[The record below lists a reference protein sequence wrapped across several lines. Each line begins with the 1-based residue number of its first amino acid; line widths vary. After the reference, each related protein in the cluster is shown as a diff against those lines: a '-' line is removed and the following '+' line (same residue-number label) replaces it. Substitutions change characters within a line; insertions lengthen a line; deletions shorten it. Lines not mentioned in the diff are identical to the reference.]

1 MRPLSPGDTRAQKGH
16 LTMNTLLN
24 TRRIALPLMAL
35 TVTALSVSPA
45 TAEGPKYDL
54 FQRVQEQVLRYSF
67 FTVFDN
73 INVEIAGEGHVV
85 LTGHVTAGHKAKAIE
100 GRVDTLEGVTAV
112 TNEIAVLPV
121 SRFDDQLRYAI
132 ARAIYGNP
140 NFWRYA
146 ASANP
151 SIHIVV
157 NRGHVTLTGVVDS
170 EIDRHLARAL
180 ARQFNAFSVTNE
192 LRLPHEV
199 TAEFEA
205 LG

>member
-1 MRPLSPGDTRAQKGH
+1 MD
-16 LTMNTLLN
+16 TLLN
-24 TRRIALPLMAL
+24 TRRIALPLMVLAM
-35 TVTALSVSPA
+35 TALPLSPA
-45 TAEGPKYDL
+45 AADGPKYDL

-73 INVEIAGEGHVV
+73 VNVEIADEGHVV
-85 LTGHVTAGHKAKAIE
+85 LTGHVTAEHKAKTLKK
-100 GRVDTLEGVTAV
+100 RVDALEGVTVV

-121 SRFDDQLRYAI
+121 SGFDDRLRHRI

-140 NFWRYA
+140 NFWHYA

-170 EIDRHLARAL
+170 ETDRQLARAL
-180 ARQFNAFSVTNE
+180 AGQFNAFSVTNE

-199 TAEFEA
+199 TAELEA

>member
-1 MRPLSPGDTRAQKGH
+1 
-16 LTMNTLLN
+16 MNTLFS
-24 TRRIALPLMAL
+24 TRGIAVSLLAL
-35 TVTALSVSPA
+35 AVTALSVSPA
-45 TAEGPKYDL
+45 AADGPKHAL
-54 FQRVQEQVLRYSF
+54 FERVQEQVLRYSF

-73 INVEIAGEGHVV
+73 INVEIADEGHVV
-85 LTGHVTAGHKAKAIE
+85 LTGHVTAEHKAKTIGE
-100 GRVDTLEGVTAV
+100 RVDAVDGVTLV

-121 SRFDDQLRYAI
+121 SQFDDRLRRVI

-140 NFWRYA
+140 NFWHYA
-146 ASANP
+146 TTSNP

-170 EIDRHLARAL
+170 ETDRQLARAL
-180 ARQFNAFSVTNE
+180 AGQFSAFSVTNE

-199 TAEFEA
+199 TAELEA

>member
-1 MRPLSPGDTRAQKGH
+1 MD
-16 LTMNTLLN
+16 TLLN
-24 TRRIALPLMAL
+24 ARRIALPLLAL
-35 TVTALSVSPA
+35 AVTALSVSPA
-45 TAEGPKYDL
+45 TADGSKYDL

-73 INVEIAGEGHVV
+73 VNVEIADEGHIV
-85 LTGHVTAGHKAKAIE
+85 LTGHVTGEHKSKAIE
-100 GRVDTLEGVTAV
+100 KRVDALAGVTAV

-121 SRFDDQLRYAI
+121 SHFDNQLRYAI

-140 NFWRYA
+140 NFWPYA

-157 NRGHVTLTGVVDS
+157 NRGHVTLTGVVNS
-170 EIDRHLARAL
+170 EADRRLARAY
-180 ARQFNAFSVTNE
+180 AGQFNAFSITNE

-199 TAEFEA
+199 TAELEA

>member
-1 MRPLSPGDTRAQKGH
+1 MKTLFDTRR
-16 LTMNTLLN
+16 M
-24 TRRIALPLMAL
+24 ALPLLVLAL
-35 TVTALSVSPA
+35 TALSVSPA
-45 TAEGPKYDL
+45 AADGPKHEL
-54 FQRVQEQVLRYSF
+54 FQRVQEQVLRYAF

-73 INVEIAGEGHVV
+73 IDVEIADEGHVV
-85 LTGHVTAGHKAKAIE
+85 LTGHVTAEHKAKTIE
-100 GRVDTLEGVTAV
+100 KRVDALDGVTLV

-121 SRFDDQLRYAI
+121 SGFDDRLRYVI

-140 NFWRYA
+140 NFWHYA
-146 ASANP
+146 TTSNP

-170 EIDRHLARAL
+170 ETDRQLARAL
-180 ARQFNAFSVTNE
+180 AGQSSAFSVTNE

-199 TAEFEA
+199 TAELEA

>member
-1 MRPLSPGDTRAQKGH
+1 
-16 LTMNTLLN
+16 MNTLLN

-35 TVTALSVSPA
+35 ALTALSASSA
-45 TAEGPKYDL
+45 TADGPKYDL

-73 INVEIAGEGHVV
+73 ISVEIAGEGYVV

-100 GRVDTLEGVTAV
+100 ERVDTLDGVAAV

-121 SRFDDQLRYAI
+121 SRFDNQLRYAI
-132 ARAIYGNP
+132 ARTIYGNP
-140 NFWRYA
+140 NFWHYA

-170 EIDRHLARAL
+170 ETDRQMARAL
-180 ARQFNAFSVTNE
+180 AGQFNAFSVTNE

-199 TAEFEA
+199 TAELEA

>member
-1 MRPLSPGDTRAQKGH
+1 ME
-16 LTMNTLLN
+16 TLFH
-24 TRRIALPLMAL
+24 TRRIALPLLVLAV
-35 TVTALSVSPA
+35 TVLSVSPA
-45 TAEGPKYDL
+45 TADGSKQEL

-73 INVEIAGEGHVV
+73 IDLEIADEGHVV
-85 LTGHVTAGHKAKAIE
+85 LSGHVTAEHKAKSIAE
-100 GRVDTLEGVTAV
+100 RVDAVEGVTMV

-121 SRFDDQLRYAI
+121 SQFDDRLRYVI
-132 ARAIYGNP
+132 ARAIFGNP
-140 NFWRYA
+140 NFWHYA
-146 ASANP
+146 TTSNP

-170 EIDRHLARAL
+170 ETDRQLARVL
-180 ARQFNAFSVTNE
+180 AGQSSAFSVTNE

-199 TAEFEA
+199 MAELEA

>member
-1 MRPLSPGDTRAQKGH
+1 MD
-16 LTMNTLLN
+16 TLLN
-24 TRRIALPLMAL
+24 ARRIALPLMAL
-35 TVTALSVSPA
+35 ALTALSVSPA
-45 TAEGPKYDL
+45 AADGPKYDL
-54 FQRVQEQVLRYSF
+54 FQRVQEQVLRYSL

-73 INVEIAGEGHVV
+73 VNVEIAGEGHVV
-85 LTGHVTAGHKAKAIE
+85 LTGDVTGGHKAKAIAK
-100 GRVDTLEGVTAV
+100 RVDALEGVTTV
-112 TNEIAVLPV
+112 TNEIALLPA
-121 SRFDDQLRYAI
+121 SRFDDQLRYGI

-140 NFWRYA
+140 NFWHYA

-170 EIDRHLARAL
+170 ETDRHLARTL

-199 TAEFEA
+199 TAELEA

>member
-1 MRPLSPGDTRAQKGH
+1 MD
-16 LTMNTLLN
+16 TLLK
-24 TRRIALPLMAL
+24 TRRIVLPLMAL
-35 TVTALSVSPA
+35 AVMALSVAPA
-45 TAEGPKYDL
+45 AADESKHDL

-67 FTVFDN
+67 FTIFDN
-73 INVEIAGEGHVV
+73 IDAEIAGEGHVV
-85 LTGHVTAGHKAKAIE
+85 LTGHVTGAHKAKAIE
-100 GRVDTLEGVTAV
+100 KRVDAVDGVTEV
-112 TNEIAVLPV
+112 TNEIAVLPA
-121 SRFDDQLRYAI
+121 SRFDDQLRYVI

-140 NFWRYA
+140 NFWHYA

-170 EIDRHLARAL
+170 ETDRQLARVL
-180 ARQFNAFSVTNE
+180 AGQFNAFSVASE

-199 TAEFEA
+199 TAELEA

>member
-1 MRPLSPGDTRAQKGH
+1 MDTLSNA
-16 LTMNTLLN
+16 
-24 TRRIALPLMAL
+24 RRIALPLMAL
-35 TVTALSVSPA
+35 AMAALSVSPA
-45 TAEGPKYDL
+45 AADGPKYDL

-73 INVEIAGEGHVV
+73 VNVEIAGEGRVV
-85 LTGHVTAGHKAKAIE
+85 LSGHVTAEHKAKTI
-100 GRVDTLEGVTAV
+100 GKRVDALEGVTAV
-112 TNEIAVLPV
+112 ENEIAVLPV
-121 SRFDDQLRYAI
+121 SRFDDRLRYVV

-140 NFWRYA
+140 NFWHYA
-146 ASANP
+146 ASGNP

-170 EIDRHLARAL
+170 ETDRRLARSL
-180 ARQFNAFSVTNE
+180 AGQFNAFSVTNE

-199 TAEFEA
+199 TAELEA